1 MCKIHSCE
9 CFNSSLCSKW
19 LSFFYSGNLALANSL
34 WVNLELSIT
43 CLLGLTQRLPAT
55 SKHMSIGIPLPAC
68 LAVVERRPRSLNH
81 VCSELQSSFI
91 ILMECT
97 HEVVSLHPMLSNS
110 YLLSSCFW
118 VFCAFEV
125 LIAFR
130 HAICLSS
137 QWDIL
142 LVILM
147 ALLGCFFFFKKKKR
161 LHSEYTLPSLFFSIT
176 KDRKWGN
183 FGIQTWVGTGLI
195 LNPSVK
201 QLSLIV
207 PKKCALQ

>member
-34 WVNLELSIT
+34 WVNLELSIA

-55 SKHMSIGIPLPAC
+55 SKHMSIGIPLPVC

-118 VFCAFEV
+118 VF
-125 LIAFR
+125 L
-130 HAICLSS
+130 
-137 QWDIL
+137 
-142 LVILM
+142 
-147 ALLGCFFFFKKKKR
+147 CFWSAYSIQACNMFVFPVGYFIG
-161 LHSEYTLPSLFFSIT
+161 HPHGPAWMFLF
-176 KDRKWGN
+176 
-183 FGIQTWVGTGLI
+183 L
-195 LNPSVK
+195 
-201 QLSLIV
+201 
-207 PKKCALQ
+207 

>member
-147 ALLGCFFFFKKKKR
+147 ALLGCFFFFKKKKKTTFR
-161 LHSEYTLPSLFFSIT
+161 VHSAITFFFYYQRQ
-176 KDRKWGN
+176 KMRKFWDTN
-183 FGIQTWVGTGLI
+183 
-195 LNPSVK
+195 
-201 QLSLIV
+201 LSWNR
-207 PKKCALQ
+207 PDFKSKC